1 MDTHHR
7 QSLLLGRSA
16 FMEPCRARSVAC
28 PVAHWLVKV
37 YACGC
42 MFQDWFAGDNEIQ
55 KTDLHHT
62 WLAWARMPWQQPYN
76 EIRDYFGEKIA
87 MYFAFLGKCVA
98 FLLKSACFGQSANTP
113 VTLSPCISQGPCVG
127 GLPCPPYSV
136 SWCTSV
142 GRRSA
147 MCAERCVDAQ
157 PWPLP
162 CSAVTAAPAGGS
174 STVLPTRPYHYSKPT
189 TTRG

>member
-1 MDTHHR
+1 
-7 QSLLLGRSA
+7 
-16 FMEPCRARSVAC
+16 
-28 PVAHWLVKV
+28 
-37 YACGC
+37 

-98 FLLKSACFGQSANTP
+98 FPLNWLASGQSANTP
-113 VTLSPCISQGPCVG
+113 VTLSPVFPRVHVWVAYPARHIRSRGVHPWEG
-127 GLPCPPYSV
+127 GQ
-136 SWCTSV
+136 
-142 GRRSA
+142 RRARRGVLTLS
-147 MCAERCVDAQ
+147 
-157 PWPLP
+157 PGPLP